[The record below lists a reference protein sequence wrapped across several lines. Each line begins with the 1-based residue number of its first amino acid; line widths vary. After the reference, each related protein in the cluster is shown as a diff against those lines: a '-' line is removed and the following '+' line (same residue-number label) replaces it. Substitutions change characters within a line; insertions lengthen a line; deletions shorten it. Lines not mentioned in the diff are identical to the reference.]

1 MALTLNVHQLHG
13 APPRRLS
20 PPLSSLHCAII
31 GTPNPQWSALKETL
45 NSHGRHSCFFSDGR
59 KEDRARKALED
70 ALGGKKTELEKWNK
84 EIKKREERGG
94 GGTSG
99 RGGWFGGGGWFG
111 WSGGEHFWEEA
122 QQASITVI
130 AIIAVCL
137 LIAKGNVMF
146 AVVFNSLLFALRGLR
161 NSFSFLPLR
170 LFGKTSVI
178 EQPNAAVS
186 NQNQMSAKERVVRK
200 WGMD

>member
-1 MALTLNVHQLHG
+1 MALTLNVHRLHG
-13 APPRRLS
+13 APPQRCS
-20 PPLSSLHCAII
+20 PPLSSLHSATVE
-31 GTPNPQWSALKETL
+31 TPNPRWNALKNRL
-45 NSHGRHSCFFSDGR
+45 KSNGRHSCFFSDGR
-59 KEDRARKALED
+59 KEDQARKALED

-84 EIKKREERGG
+84 EIKMREERGG

-99 RGGWFGGGGWFG
+99 RGGWFGGGGWYG
-111 WSGGEHFWEEA
+111 WFGGEHFWEEA

-130 AIIAVCL
+130 AIISLCL
-137 LIAKGNVMF
+137 LIAKGNVLF

-161 NSFSFLPLR
+161 SSFSFLTLC
-170 LFGKTSVI
+170 LFRKTTVI
-178 EQPNAAVS
+178 EQPSAVVS